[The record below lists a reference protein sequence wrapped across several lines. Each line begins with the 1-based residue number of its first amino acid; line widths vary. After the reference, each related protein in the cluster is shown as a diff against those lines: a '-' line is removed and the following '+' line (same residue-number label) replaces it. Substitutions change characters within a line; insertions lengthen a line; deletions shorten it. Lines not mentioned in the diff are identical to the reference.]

1 MFSCKKADKQSVT
14 QHGAQLLEYFFSYKV
29 NLLLSGDCIWA
40 EWASWSSCAES
51 CSDRDGS
58 GDQSREREIE
68 TQPTGNGAPCDP
80 NDGKDAQSCSVECP
94 SKISCIDKNRCQL
107 DDYI

>member
-1 MFSCKKADKQSVT
+1 MAH
-14 QHGAQLLEYFFSYKV
+14 HGAHLMEYPCTEKV
-29 NLLLSGDCIWA
+29 NLILLGDCIWA
-40 EWASWSSCAES
+40 DWASWSTCAES
-51 CSDRDGS
+51 CGDRDGT
-58 GDQSREREIE
+58 GDQTREREIE

-94 SKISCIDKNRCQL
+94 SKISCIDKNRCHL